1 MKTKQITELGFLLAL
16 SLVLSYLEGLLPVM
30 VAVPGVKLGL
40 ANVITMVVLYHFG
53 GKKAFIFM
61 TLRVVLAG
69 LMFSGMAG
77 IVYSF
82 AGGLCCILIMRILKN
97 FKIFSILGVSM
108 AGAIFHNL
116 GQIIVAFFV
125 MENAHILYYFPV
137 LCVSGVITG
146 LVVGYVS
153 GLVIQRI
160 EKIVS

>member
-1 MKTKQITELGFLLAL
+1 MKTKQITELGFLLAV

-53 GKKAFIFM
+53 SKKAFLFM
-61 TLRVVLAG
+61 SLRVVLAG

-82 AGGLCCILIMRILKN
+82 AGGLCCIFIMSILKN
-97 FKIFSILGVSM
+97 IKIFSMLGVSM

-146 LVVGYVS
+146 LIVGYVS
-153 GLVIQRI
+153 ALVIGRI
-160 EKIVS
+160 DKII